1 MEFLNRKLIYFLKFQ
16 VGIVLEMSFICIKY
30 FDVEI
35 IINVSIIC
43 RIEEEINERIKEFQ
57 GYLDIF
63 VQELFLGELEFFFFL
78 NLYDRMFVYEVQYII
93 FIYQKIFYEI
103 YFKVIFLVV
112 KYYQ

>member
-1 MEFLNRKLIYFLKFQ
+1 
-16 VGIVLEMSFICIKY
+16 MSFICIKY

-63 VQELFLGELEFFFFL
+63 VQELFLGELEFFFF
-78 NLYDRMFVYEVQYII
+78 FE
-93 FIYQKIFYEI
+93 FI
-103 YFKVIFLVV
+103 
-112 KYYQ
+112 